1 MYKVLYI
8 DDEIEHVEDF
18 IEDNENEFEIVTLA
32 LKDDFDDMIVEI
44 YEIIKEEKVDILILD
59 HFLKQTNPRINYSGG
74 TLAVEVLNKW
84 TGYPVFLLTAKEDA
98 AFEHEVDPLHIISKE
113 LYQTKAD
120 NKSINRRINQYV
132 QLYRSRIK
140 SSEERLIELSK
151 IENKSLKE
159 EQEELNLNEFMEKTL
174 DGTNS
179 MPSKL
184 YDKDEV
190 DKLDRLIDLA
200 ERILNDKI

>member
-1 MYKVLYI
+1 
-8 DDEIEHVEDF
+8 
-18 IEDNENEFEIVTLA
+18 
-32 LKDDFDDMIVEI
+32 
-44 YEIIKEEKVDILILD
+44 
-59 HFLKQTNPRINYSGG
+59 
-74 TLAVEVLNKW
+74 
-84 TGYPVFLLTAKEDA
+84 
-98 AFEHEVDPLHIISKE
+98 
-113 LYQTKAD
+113 
-120 NKSINRRINQYV
+120 
-132 QLYRSRIK
+132 